1 MASTTAFLQHENPF
15 SFLHVSC
22 IVVVV
27 VLLLKTSGK
36 PMIIFLSKS
45 FLWSDCKWEY
55 VYGGF
60 LGASQPYIMG
70 ALLLCKLFVPF
81 ILVTYMTKPK
91 HSCYD
96 SLLTKTAEVVTYPY
110 KSPFNI
116 SSIEEHCD
124 THKLT
129 LCNCG
134 FWFTVP
140 LETVTSFLCAC
151 NITGS
156 MMIYSGGVC
165 FVVSQL
171 CFQCSYKSTRTPTT
185 WVLLHR
191 PLTFRCHDNTF
202 LLPCKPPHIFSL
214 QISSM
219 LCTVLD
225 CFAPTW
231 GPVEKSFFLF
241 GHMHWVGWT

>member
-1 MASTTAFLQHENPF
+1 MGICLWWVFGGITALHNGSASSVQAFCP
-15 SFLHVSC
+15 LHPC
-22 IVVVV
+22 H
-27 VLLLKTSGK
+27 
-36 PMIIFLSKS
+36 
-45 FLWSDCKWEY
+45 
-55 VYGGF
+55 VYDWT
-60 LGASQPYIMG
+60 Q
-70 ALLLCKLFVPF
+70 ALLLWFSIDKDCW
-81 ILVTYMTKPK
+81 
-91 HSCYD
+91 S
-96 SLLTKTAEVVTYPY
+96 
-110 KSPFNI
+110 NI
-116 SSIEEHCD
+116 SIQKPLQHKLYENTV

-140 LETVTSFLCAC
+140 LEAVTSFLCAC
-151 NITGS
+151 NITVS
-156 MMIYSGGVC
+156 MMICSGGVF

-191 PLTFRCHDNTF
+191 PLTFWCHDDTF

-219 LCTVLD
+219 FCTVLY

>member
-1 MASTTAFLQHENPF
+1 
-15 SFLHVSC
+15 LHVSC

-45 FLWSDCKWEY
+45 FLWSDCKWQY

-81 ILVTYMTKPK
+81 ILVTYMTRPK

-124 THKLT
+124 PYT
-129 LCNCG
+129 N
-134 FWFTVP
+134 
-140 LETVTSFLCAC
+140 
-151 NITGS
+151 
-156 MMIYSGGVC
+156 
-165 FVVSQL
+165 
-171 CFQCSYKSTRTPTT
+171 
-185 WVLLHR
+185 
-191 PLTFRCHDNTF
+191 
-202 LLPCKPPHIFSL
+202 SL
-214 QISSM
+214 QLRVSVHCSIGNCN
-219 LCTVLD
+219 LIFVCLQYHRIHD
-225 CFAPTW
+225 DI
-231 GPVEKSFFLF
+231 
-241 GHMHWVGWT
+241 

>member
-1 MASTTAFLQHENPF
+1 MFFSNTLVGTSGCIWIVSKVLFKLFSSCYGKVQELFSSMKNPF

-27 VLLLKTSGK
+27 LLVSKTSGK

-81 ILVTYMTKPK
+81 ILVTYMTRPK

-96 SLLTKTAEVVTYPY
+96 SLLTKTAEVTYPY

-116 SSIEEHCD
+116 SSIEGHCD
-124 THKLT
+124 
-129 LCNCG
+129 
-134 FWFTVP
+134 P
-140 LETVTSFLCAC
+140 
-151 NITGS
+151 
-156 MMIYSGGVC
+156 
-165 FVVSQL
+165 
-171 CFQCSYKSTRTPTT
+171 
-185 WVLLHR
+185 
-191 PLTFRCHDNTF
+191 
-202 LLPCKPPHIFSL
+202 
-214 QISSM
+214 
-219 LCTVLD
+219 
-225 CFAPTW
+225 
-231 GPVEKSFFLF
+231 
-241 GHMHWVGWT
+241 